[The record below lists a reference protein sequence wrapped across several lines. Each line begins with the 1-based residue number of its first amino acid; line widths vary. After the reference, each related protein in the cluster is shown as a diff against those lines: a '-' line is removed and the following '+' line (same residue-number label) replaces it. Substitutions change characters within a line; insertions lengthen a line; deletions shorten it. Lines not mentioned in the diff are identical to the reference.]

1 MSHQCEFCDAE
12 FTVRKSMLRH
22 QKSAIYCLA
31 KQKERGLTVPAPEY
45 VCSCGQTFRLRQH
58 LSQHRERCGD
68 TSPSV
73 VNNTQNNIQTQNNT
87 NLTINIYGTTASSL
101 TAEAVAEKVL
111 AVISM
116 EAVEGGVAEMTKEVA
131 PNVFRNEKGTWNLR
145 VADASRKKLLVRTDE
160 GEESDRQGDRTTKLL
175 RAPFLQAS
183 FSALEQGAQPR
194 KVKNT
199 IEEIEDDETYAN
211 KSTGAL
217 LKVVPDKFASSV
229 ALIDD
234 REEDDHDRAYRKAS
248 AKAKRVLAKLK
259 REEDE
264 ELRLLTERSKEDFL
278 EHSQDLHDG
287 TFWHPIHRFIIQ
299 PDQEHDFS
307 IIGKREKRGDQTLPL
322 TRADLKT
329 ISDMGLRQWVA
340 PEFADRLET
349 SG

>member
-1 MSHQCEFCDAE
+1 MSHQCEFCDTE
-12 FTVRKSMLRH
+12 FTARKNLLRH
-22 QKSAIYCLA
+22 QKTVAYCLD
-31 KQKERGLTVPAPEY
+31 KQRERGLTIPAPEY
-45 VCSCGQTFRLRQH
+45 VCSCGQAFRLRQH
-58 LSQHRERCGD
+58 LTQHRERCGD
-68 TSPSV
+68 TSLSV
-73 VNNTQNNIQTQNNT
+73 VNNTQNIQTQN

-116 EAVEGGVAEMTKEVA
+116 EAVEAGVAEMTKEVA

-160 GEESDRQGDRTTKLL
+160 GEESDRQGERTTMLL

-183 FSALEQGAQPR
+183 FTALEQGAQPR
-194 KVKNT
+194 KVEST
-199 IEEIEDDETYAN
+199 IEEIEDDETYVK

-229 ALIDD
+229 ALTDD
-234 REEDDHDRAYRKAS
+234 REESDHDRAYRKAS

-259 REEDE
+259 RERIE

-287 TFWHPIHRFIIQ
+287 TFWHPIHRFVIQ
-299 PDQEHDFS
+299 LDAEHDFS
-307 IIGKREKRGDQTLPL
+307 IMGKREKRGDQTLPL
-322 TRADLKT
+322 TRADLKF

-340 PEFADRLET
+340 PEFADRLEAAV
-349 SG
+349 